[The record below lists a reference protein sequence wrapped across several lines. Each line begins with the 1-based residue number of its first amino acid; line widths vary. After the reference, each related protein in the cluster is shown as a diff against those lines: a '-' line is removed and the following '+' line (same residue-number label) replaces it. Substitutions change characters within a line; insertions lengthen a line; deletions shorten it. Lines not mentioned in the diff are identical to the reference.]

1 MYYLMSID
9 DKRIESV
16 TDFFHTV
23 TFGME
28 RKHYNGIELGS
39 NIFIIYRI
47 GRMKECTMSDITNYL
62 NIIASTA
69 TRRVDKLVKLK
80 LVERIT
86 GESDRRQIKLRL
98 TSTGSYVYS
107 EILLRQKLRF
117 EELKSGFSDKEL
129 EVFFK
134 IIEYMYLKGPIDNIA
149 KISQP
154 G

>member
-1 MYYLMSID
+1 MSID

-62 NIIASTA
+62 NRAEEFG
-69 TRRVDKLVKLK
+69 
-80 LVERIT
+80 ERI
-86 GESDRRQIKLRL
+86 EN
-98 TSTGSYVYS
+98 
-107 EILLRQKLRF
+107 F
-117 EELKSGFSDKEL
+117 NMKENTH
-129 EVFFK
+129 K
-134 IIEYMYLKGPIDNIA
+134 
-149 KISQP
+149 
-154 G
+154 